1 MISYLTYAMIVLRKT
16 QRVVTFEF
24 VIFFIEV
31 IKLLL
36 ILLHE
41 FLFVSLMFMVIIMI
55 FQSQTRAIV
64 NANFIKKYL
73 EMKKLESKL
82 RQ

>member
-41 FLFVSLMFMVIIMI
+41 FLVVSLMFMVIIMI